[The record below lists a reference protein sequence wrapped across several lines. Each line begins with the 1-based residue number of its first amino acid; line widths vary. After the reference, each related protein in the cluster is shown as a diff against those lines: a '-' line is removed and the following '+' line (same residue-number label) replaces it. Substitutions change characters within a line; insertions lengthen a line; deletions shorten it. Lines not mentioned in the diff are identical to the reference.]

1 MRRLIG
7 LILALL
13 LLAPAPAL
21 AAYDLPPTGTD
32 LDYQLGGDA
41 SVPDRVGV
49 VVRDRTSDPLE
60 GVYNICYVNG
70 FQTQPGQKRF
80 WHRHWKLV
88 LKRDG
93 RPVVDSVW
101 GEWLLDTRTHAKRK
115 ALARIMGRWTGG
127 CAADG
132 FAGVEY
138 DNLDSFSRS
147 HGLVSRSDNR
157 KYAALLVGRAHD
169 AGLAAGQ
176 KNWAEWDG
184 TTVGY
189 DFAIAEECG
198 RWHECGSYVDS
209 YGDRVYVVEYRR
221 KDFRRTCASWGDRLA
236 VVLRDLDLT
245 PGGVHAY
252 C

>member
-1 MRRLIG
+1 VRLVG
-7 LILALL
+7 LL
-13 LLAPAPAL
+13 LVLLLVPAPAL
-21 AAYDLPPTGTD
+21 AAYGLPPTGTD
-32 LDYQLGGDA
+32 FDYQLGGDA
-41 SVPDRVGV
+41 ALPDNVGM
-49 VVRDRTSDPLE
+49 VVRDRTSDIVD
-60 GVYNICYVNG
+60 GVYNVCYVNG
-70 FQTQPGQKRF
+70 FQTQPNQKRF
-80 WHRHWKLV
+80 WHRHWRLV

-93 RPVVDSVW
+93 KPVVDSAW
-101 GEWLLDTRTHAKRK
+101 GEWLLDIRTHAKRR
-115 ALARIMGRWTGG
+115 ALARIMGRWTQG

-132 FAGVEY
+132 YAGVEF

-147 HGLVSRSDNR
+147 RRLISRGDAK
-157 KYAALLVGRAHD
+157 KYASALVREAHGS
-169 AGLAAGQ
+169 GLAAAQ

-209 YGDRVYVVEYRR
+209 YGDLVYVVEYRR
-221 KDFRRTCASWGDRLA
+221 KDFRRTCNNWGDQLA

-245 PGGVHAY
+245 PGGVHDY